1 MCTITIEVPESKK
14 KLLTNFLKELPYVN
28 IKNGK
33 AKKGE
38 KANSKEK
45 QKILDGIRQGF
56 KEAKLI
62 EEGKLKAIPFDEFI
76 KELRD
81 EK

>member
-14 KLLTNFLKELPYVN
+14 KLLTNFLKELPYVS

-33 AKKGE
+33 TKKVE
-38 KANSKEK
+38 KSISKEK

-62 EEGKLKAIPFDEFI
+62 EEGKLEAIPFEEFI

>member
-1 MCTITIEVPESKK
+1 MSTITIEVPQSKE
-14 KLLTNFLKELPYVN
+14 KLLISILQDLPYVN
-28 IKNGK
+28 IKTGK
-33 AKKGE
+33 TKTPE
-38 KANSKEK
+38 KTVSKEK

-62 EEGKLKAIPFDEFI
+62 EEGKLEAIPYDEFM